1 MVVENW
7 LNVVRASIQQVWI
20 TVMNFLPSLLG
31 ALLVFI
37 IGLIVSS
44 VLDRL
49 VERLVHYL
57 KLDALLRRLGVEAF
71 VHRANMKLDAGVF
84 LGRVVYW
91 FFILVFTLAAS
102 EILGFAALSAFLGT
116 VLMYIPQVLVAILIL
131 LVTLIVANF
140 LRGLVRASVMSANI
154 GHAKALGTVTWWTVV
169 IFGLSIAL
177 DQVGVAMGIINTLIT
192 GVIAMLAL
200 AGGLAFGLGG
210 REHASRW
217 LSKLESEMTH
227 HQG

>member
-1 MVVENW
+1 MVIENW
-7 LNVVRASIQQVWI
+7 LNIVRASIQQVWI
-20 TVMNFLPSLLG
+20 TVASFLPSLLG
-31 ALLVFI
+31 ALLVLI

-44 VLDRL
+44 VLDRM
-49 VERLVHYL
+49 VERMIHYL
-57 KLDALLRRLGVEAF
+57 KLDALLRRLGIEAF
-71 VHRANMKLDAGVF
+71 MHRANMKLDAGIF
-84 LGRVVYW
+84 LGKVVYW
-91 FFILVFTLAAS
+91 FFILVFVLAAS
-102 EILGFAALSAFLGT
+102 EILGFSALSAFLGT
-116 VLMYIPQVLVAILIL
+116 VLMYIPQVLIAVLIL

-154 GHAKALGTVTWWTVV
+154 GHAKALATITWWIVT

-192 GVIAMLAL
+192 GLIAMLAL

-217 LSKLESEMTH
+217 ISKLENEVTH